1 MGEPPSTYGDAWVY
15 ESIVGALP
23 GVSLSP
29 WRSALV
35 QFVLFEG
42 GLLVVAALSGRW
54 NAVPAGTTAIV
65 VAAVGSLAMSRIA
78 NRIRTADAPRTYRR
92 LLFGPNVEVV
102 LAVLAFVA
110 LVTYLFTFDTGTEP
124 LVTQLLGESPPML
137 GVYLLLLVCWDLCY
151 RIGTGWWASV
161 TALWRSWTYEFPP
174 DQARALSRA
183 DGETLAFGLLQLALV
198 PFVAGQPVLA
208 AALLG
213 HVVAMVVVTGL
224 SLLLLWKNRS
234 VTVVSSS

>member
-1 MGEPPSTYGDAWVY
+1 MGEPPSTYGDSWVY

-29 WRSALV
+29 FRSAVV

-42 GLLVVAALSGRW
+42 GLFVVAALYDRW
-54 NAVPAGTTAIV
+54 NAIPAGTAAIT
-65 VAAVGSLAMSRIA
+65 VATVGSLAMSRIA
-78 NRIRTADAPRTYRR
+78 NRIRTADVPRTYHR

-110 LVTYLFTFDTGTEP
+110 FVTYLFTFDTGGES
-124 LVTQLLGESPPML
+124 LLAQVLGESPPML

-174 DQARALSRA
+174 EQARALSRA
-183 DGETLAFGLLQLALV
+183 DGETLAFGLLQLGLL
-198 PFVAGQPVLA
+198 PFVTAQPVLV

-224 SLLLLWKNRS
+224 SLLLLRKNRR
-234 VTVVSSS
+234 VTAVSSS